1 MLFVNDL
8 YVPGVPSWLTHSP
21 DNFDGMGLADW
32 VFPGFLFMV
41 GMAVPFDIQSRIKKG
56 DSNRKL
62 VFHIFLRT
70 ISLLI
75 IGVLLLNVERINSE
89 LTGIP
94 KYLWA
99 ILVYICIFLIW
110 NFYGNWKNGFVF
122 GLKGLGIAGLGILLA
137 IYKAGTPEEITWIA
151 FGWWGILGPIACGY
165 LLTSLVYMTLKD
177 NLIGT
182 LLVWLGFVGINILY
196 QIGLFD
202 FPNYLY
208 RLFGVFLTGN
218 VPAIV
223 MAGLF
228 FSLVFRKFSKVNYN
242 TFIINGIIL
251 GVLSLVI
258 GFVLRNWYILSQIMK
273 TPSHAMVCNGISILF
288 FILLFLIIDV
298 LGKKKWTIVFKPAG
312 QNSLTTYL
320 APNVLYYAIWWSG
333 VPILFYKQSELPI
346 VAVLGSIL
354 WALLMMGFTAL
365 LSKIGIRLKL

>member
-1 MLFVNDL
+1 
-8 YVPGVPSWLTHSP
+8 
-21 DNFDGMGLADW
+21 
-32 VFPGFLFMV
+32 
-41 GMAVPFDIQSRIKKG
+41 
-56 DSNRKL
+56 
-62 VFHIFLRT
+62 
-70 ISLLI
+70 
-75 IGVLLLNVERINSE
+75 
-89 LTGIP
+89 
-94 KYLWA
+94 
-99 ILVYICIFLIW
+99 
-110 NFYGNWKNGFVF
+110 
-122 GLKGLGIAGLGILLA
+122 
-137 IYKAGTPEEITWIA
+137 
-151 FGWWGILGPIACGY
+151 
-165 LLTSLVYMTLKD
+165 
-177 NLIGT
+177 
-182 LLVWLGFVGINILY
+182 
-196 QIGLFD
+196 
-202 FPNYLY
+202 
-208 RLFGVFLTGN
+208 
-218 VPAIV
+218 